1 MIQEDSKCFER
12 LPSFGVEPNLDYT
25 ERRNHQLDFVL
36 RGISNL
42 DLNCYKHIDSSD
54 PMDAEY
60 QPPKWAG
67 KSPQG
72 FHLDVTKDGKLFQK
86 LMIDEKSYY
95 LFGRNMAL
103 TDICTDHG
111 SCSRVH
117 AALTYH
123 KHLNRFFLTDLGS
136 IDSTIKFGAS
146 TRLYTLR
153 EKPNSE
159 LALEED
165 TSGNLPDTEYELDSL
180 TEYNTVQNK
189 KVVVKDHSNNN
200 DLYKMIKV
208 AKRKSVTFNEE
219 EEVINLEDFDPTVG
233 KFRNLVQSTIIESNP
248 NKKQKKL
255 SDEDSIHSPMS
266 FLPRILPDP
275 APDPNEKTENDVIQ
289 SDVTIF
295 PSTSSSTV
303 LYDKIGLYENLGNET
318 KKKKYAK
325 ESWPG
330 AHT

>member
-1 MIQEDSKCFER
+1 
-12 LPSFGVEPNLDYT
+12 
-25 ERRNHQLDFVL
+25 
-36 RGISNL
+36 
-42 DLNCYKHIDSSD
+42 
-54 PMDAEY
+54 
-60 QPPKWAG
+60 
-67 KSPQG
+67 
-72 FHLDVTKDGKLFQK
+72 
-86 LMIDEKSYY
+86 
-95 LFGRNMAL
+95 
-103 TDICTDHG
+103 
-111 SCSRVH
+111 
-117 AALTYH
+117 
-123 KHLNRFFLTDLGS
+123 
-136 IDSTIKFGAS
+136 
-146 TRLYTLR
+146 
-153 EKPNSE
+153 
-159 LALEED
+159 
-165 TSGNLPDTEYELDSL
+165 
-180 TEYNTVQNK
+180 
-189 KVVVKDHSNNN
+189 
-200 DLYKMIKV
+200 MIKV

-266 FLPRILPDP
+266 FLPRVNPAPQPTTSSQPFAQISAKSLGILPDP

>member
-1 MIQEDSKCFER
+1 
-12 LPSFGVEPNLDYT
+12 
-25 ERRNHQLDFVL
+25 
-36 RGISNL
+36 
-42 DLNCYKHIDSSD
+42 
-54 PMDAEY
+54 MDAEY

-136 IDSTIKFGAS
+136 THGSFIGNVRIEAHKPTQLPVDSTIKFGAS

-266 FLPRILPDP
+266 FLPRVNPAPQPTTSSQPFAQISAKSLGILPDP